1 MEQLSFFNIPSPC
14 LGICQTDPRGYCLGC
29 LRSRDERFNWLNY
42 SDAQKQEVNRL
53 CQQRKKRRQYAI
65 FMEKR
70 QAIQASLAESQALL
84 NPEFDFEAINET
96 DTTMHKG
103 ADKE

>member
-14 LGICQTDPRGYCLGC
+14 VGICQTDPRGYCLGC
-29 LRSRDERFNWLNY
+29 LRSRDERFNWLNF

-53 CQQRKKRRQYAI
+53 CLQRKKRRQYAI
-65 FMEKR
+65 FVEKR
-70 QAIQASLAESQALL
+70 QAIQASLAESKALF

-96 DTTMHKG
+96 DEIINK
-103 ADKE
+103 AVDKD